1 MKQYLNLIS
10 ELKAD
15 TDTDYKSISA
25 QLAVLC
31 AGAIFS
37 LRSLNV
43 EYENFC
49 IQRET
54 IPDPQNEEAIDK
66 LFNEYIEMLEPYP
79 ILMTLALRFI
89 RESREE
95 RENMIKDENVQN

>member
-1 MKQYLNLIS
+1 MENYIKLLS

-15 TDTDYKSISA
+15 TDTDYKPISA

-43 EYENFC
+43 EFENFC
-49 IQRET
+49 IKRET

-66 LFNEYIEMLEPYP
+66 LFNEYLEMLEPYP
-79 ILMTLALRFI
+79 ILMNLALKFI
-89 RESREE
+89 RESRES
-95 RENMIKDENVQN
+95 RENMTKNEDVQD

>member
-54 IPDPQNEEAIDK
+54 IPDPQNEEAIDR

-79 ILMTLALRFI
+79 ILMTIALKFI
-89 RESREE
+89 RESRE
-95 RENMIKDENVQN
+95 NMNKDEDVQD